1 MHGVPSQVAQ
11 LGLVLE
17 GVHGR
22 LPRASSPQCCRVGRP
37 PPPRLPPPKL
47 PSCYPSHSAACVPP
61 RPMPAQVP
69 YSEHS
74 SFSELRAFV
83 DWFRPADI
91 VPSVNSDGGG
101 PKAQALVRLLRG
113 GTAGGR

>member
-1 MHGVPSQVAQ
+1 
-11 LGLVLE
+11 
-17 GVHGR
+17 
-22 LPRASSPQCCRVGRP
+22 
-37 PPPRLPPPKL
+37 
-47 PSCYPSHSAACVPP
+47 
-61 RPMPAQVP
+61 MPAQVP